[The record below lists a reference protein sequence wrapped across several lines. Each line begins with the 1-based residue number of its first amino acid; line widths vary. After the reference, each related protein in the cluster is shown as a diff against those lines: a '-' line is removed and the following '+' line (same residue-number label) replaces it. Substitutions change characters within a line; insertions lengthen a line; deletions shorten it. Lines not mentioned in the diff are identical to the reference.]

1 MKFKAK
7 KLLPLLPALLAML
20 AVLAGMTA
28 ILPVPAAAAPY
39 EQGQR
44 IQFTG
49 LVSDRQGQPLANV
62 QVVLEVTRTYFSVRH
77 LRREQV
83 DTRKVRGTTNERGE
97 YILEWP
103 WDSYFNHFELVVGV
117 PLRKARTEQ
126 LQELERLDVSK
137 RAVAGAP
144 VVSALVVQNAAFIVH
159 LREFLASVRTDDQ
172 RRVYDEMGRPDKVE
186 TVKYPSWAEVSWW
199 YFETGRVYRFRD
211 GHLEQVVPFDPVKG
225 S

>member
-1 MKFKAK
+1 VKSKSLQF
-7 KLLPLLPALLAML
+7 LPLLLAALIALAATVPA
-20 AVLAGMTA
+20 
-28 ILPVPAAAAPY
+28 PAAAAPY

-83 DTRKVRGTTNERGE
+83 DMRKVRGTTNARGE
-97 YILEWP
+97 YSLEWP
-103 WDSYFNHFELVVGV
+103 WDSYFNHFELAVGV
-117 PLRKARTEQ
+117 PVRKARAEQ
-126 LQELERLDVSK
+126 LQELERLDVTK
-137 RAVAGAP
+137 RAVAGTP
-144 VVSALVVQNAAFIVH
+144 VVSALVVQNAAFVSR
-159 LREFLASVRTDDQ
+159 LRDFLTSVRTDDQ

-186 TVKYPSWAEVSWW
+186 TVQYPSWAEVSWW

-225 S
+225 SR

>member
-1 MKFKAK
+1 MKSKSQKSLSLF
-7 KLLPLLPALLAML
+7 LVVL
-20 AVLAGMTA
+20 AVLLAA
-28 ILPVPAAAAPY
+28 IPAAAAPY

-49 LVSDRQGQPLANV
+49 LVSDRQGQPLAGV
-62 QVVLEVTRTYFSVRH
+62 QVVLEVTRTYFSMRH

-83 DTRKVRGTTNERGE
+83 DTRKVRATTNERGE
-97 YILEWP
+97 YSLEWP

-117 PLRKARTEQ
+117 PVRKARKEQ
-126 LQELERLDVSK
+126 LQELERLDVTK

-144 VVSALVVQNAAFIVH
+144 VVSALVVQNAGFIVH

-186 TVKYPSWAEVSWW
+186 TVQYPSSAEVSWW

-225 S
+225 

>member
-1 MKFKAK
+1 MS
-7 KLLPLLPALLAML
+7 LPAAVLVLLSTL
-20 AVLAGMTA
+20 AVLVPA
-28 ILPVPAAAAPY
+28 PPAAAAPY

-49 LVSDRQGQPLANV
+49 MVSDRQGQPLANV
-62 QVVLEVTRTYFSVRH
+62 QVVLEVTRTYFSMRH

-97 YILEWP
+97 YSLEWP
-103 WDSYFNHFELVVGV
+103 WDSYFNHFELAVGV
-117 PLRKARTEQ
+117 PVRKARAEQ
-126 LQELERLDVSK
+126 LQELERLDVTK

-144 VVSALVVQNAAFIVH
+144 VVSALVVQNAAFIAH

>member
-1 MKFKAK
+1 VKSKSQKSPSLF
-7 KLLPLLPALLAML
+7 LVVL
-20 AVLAGMTA
+20 AVLLAAT
-28 ILPVPAAAAPY
+28 PAAAAPY

-49 LVSDRQGQPLANV
+49 LVSDRQGQPLAGV
-62 QVVLEVTRTYFSVRH
+62 QVVLEVTRTYFSMRH

-97 YILEWP
+97 YSLEWP
-103 WDSYFNHFELVVGV
+103 WDSYFNHFELAVGV
-117 PLRKARTEQ
+117 PVRKARAEQ
-126 LQELERLDVSK
+126 LQELERLDVTK

-225 S
+225 P

>member
-1 MKFKAK
+1 VNIQSQKSLS
-7 KLLPLLPALLAML
+7 LLLVVL
-20 AVLAGMTA
+20 AVLLAAT
-28 ILPVPAAAAPY
+28 PAAAAPY

-49 LVSDRQGQPLANV
+49 LVSDRQGRPLTGV
-62 QVVLEVTRTYFSVRH
+62 QVVLEVTRTYFSMRH

-97 YILEWP
+97 YSLEWP
-103 WDSYFNHFELVVGV
+103 WDSYFNHFELAVGV
-117 PLRKARTEQ
+117 PVRKARAEQ
-126 LQELERLDVSK
+126 LQELERVDVTK
-137 RAVAGAP
+137 RATAGTP

-186 TVKYPSWAEVSWW
+186 TVQYPSWAEASWW

-225 S
+225 